1 MSQAP
6 VVLLHTDASE
16 TAREIVAAAHPDLRL
31 HLCESYDAL
40 PELLARIEP
49 EVVYSVRFAGT
60 PRFPRQ
66 SLVDAASVRWIA
78 VGGSGTDHLAPWD
91 PGRLSVTNSAGVAA
105 GMMAEY
111 ALGAM
116 LAFSLDLR
124 GFGRAQA
131 EERWIAGRVAPI
143 EGRTVL
149 IVGFGHTGTA
159 VARRARAMGM
169 SVLGVRAHPEPS
181 CDADEMHAVAD
192 LPELWPRADF
202 IVISVPLLPGT
213 RGLVDAAA
221 FRAMRPDAVLIDVSR
236 GGVVVEAAL
245 VAALAQGRIKGAAL
259 DVFATEPLPE
269 GHPLWRMEN
278 VIVTPHCASVYDGWD
293 RRSVSRFAEN
303 LTRYRAGETLFN
315 IVDPARGY

>member
-1 MSQAP
+1 MSEAP
-6 VVLLHTDASE
+6 VVMLHTDAGE
-16 TAREIVAAAHPDLRL
+16 TAREIVAAAHPDLLL

-40 PELLARIEP
+40 PEMLARTEP

-60 PRFPRQ
+60 PHFPRQ
-66 SLVDAASVRWIA
+66 SLIDAASLKWIA

-91 PGRLSVTNSAGVAA
+91 PARLAVTNSAGVAA

-116 LAFSLDLR
+116 LAFSLDFR
-124 GFGRAQA
+124 GFERAQA
-131 EERWIAGRVAPI
+131 EERWTAGRVAPI

-149 IVGFGHTGTA
+149 IVGFGHTGAA
-159 VARRARAMGM
+159 VARRAKAMGM
-169 SVLGVRAHPEPS
+169 RVLGVRARPQPS

-192 LPELWPRADF
+192 LPDLWPRADV
-202 IVISVPLLPGT
+202 IVIAVPLLPST

-221 FRAMRPDAVLIDVSR
+221 FGAMRPDAVLIDVSR
-236 GGVVVEAAL
+236 GGVVAEAAL

-259 DVFATEPLPE
+259 DVFATEPLPK
-269 GHPLWRMEN
+269 GHPLWRMGN
-278 VIVTPHCASVYDGWD
+278 VIVTPHCSSVYDGWD
-293 RRSVSRFAEN
+293 RRSVARFAEN
-303 LTRYRAGETLFN
+303 LSRYRAGDELFN